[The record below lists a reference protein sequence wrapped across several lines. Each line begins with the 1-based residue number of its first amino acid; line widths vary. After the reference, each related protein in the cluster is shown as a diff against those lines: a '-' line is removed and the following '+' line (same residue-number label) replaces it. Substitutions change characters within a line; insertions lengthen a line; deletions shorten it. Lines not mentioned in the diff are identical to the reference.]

1 MLAGIVLVAGSF
13 FTHFVPV
20 IGPFLGGAADTGA
33 AILQVV
39 ARGIVG

>member
-1 MLAGIVLVAGSF
+1 MVAGILTVVGSF
-13 FTHFVPV
+13 ATHFIPF

-39 ARGIVG
+39 ARGLIG

>member
-1 MLAGIVLVAGSF
+1 MLVGILLVTGSF

-20 IGPFLGGAADTGA
+20 IGPFLGGGVDTLA

-39 ARGIVG
+39 ARGTIG

>member
-1 MLAGIVLVAGSF
+1 MLAGILIVAGSF

-33 AILQVV
+33 AILQVIT
-39 ARGIVG
+39 RGLVG